1 MSLFDF
7 VFPEQAQAVHLRT
20 LAENSQREAMS
31 QRAAETAERL
41 RMRQVSRLKTKTD
54 DRVEKLENQL
64 AQSALI
70 IESLVTLLDEK
81 GVVSRDELKE
91 RVARIDAEDGVID
104 GKITPPSEKPFV
116 PKRDWPG

>member
-1 MSLFDF
+1 M
-7 VFPEQAQAVHLRT
+7 
-20 LAENSQREAMS
+20 
-31 QRAAETAERL
+31 
-41 RMRQVSRLKTKTD
+41 SRLKTKTD

-104 GKITPPSEKPFV
+104 GKITPASEKPFV